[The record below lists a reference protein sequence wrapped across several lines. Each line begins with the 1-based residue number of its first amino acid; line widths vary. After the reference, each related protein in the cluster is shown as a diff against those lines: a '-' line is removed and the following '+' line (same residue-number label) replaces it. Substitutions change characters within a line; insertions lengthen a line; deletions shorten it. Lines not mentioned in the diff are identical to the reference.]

1 MEARRP
7 AHVYAR
13 RYAAHEPPHYATR
26 HYAWRHEPRYAPRS
40 ENPVAAAANG
50 AVGAMAD
57 LGSIAAYPIYCFP
70 DYGSCPMRWYR

>member
-13 RYAAHEPPHYATR
+13 RHAPQEARHYATH
-26 HYAWRHEPRYAPRS
+26 HYAWRYEPPYARG

>member
-1 MEARRP
+1 MEVRRP

-13 RYAAHEPPHYATR
+13 RYAAHEPRHYATR